1 VSESANGKNC
11 RYVTCG
17 LIRTAVFSTHNAG
30 HAQRAGDHMS
40 SVTSVRLSALYF
52 AYFAY
57 VGAFSPYFALYL
69 QSLGQ
74 SALEIGVLLSLMQ
87 CMRIF
92 APNAWAGM
100 ADRSG
105 RNALLL
111 KIALLASFVGWFG
124 VFATEGFWGLFAV
137 LSLCA
142 FFISAA
148 MPLVESV
155 TFAHLQGD
163 IGRYGQ
169 VRVWGSVGFIVAV
182 LGVGA
187 VLDRS
192 GIGAVP
198 VCVSLALA
206 ASFAI
211 SLMIP
216 DASGAPPRADTAS
229 VWRVLKSPHAL
240 RLFAACF
247 LMCLAHG
254 PLYAFFSIYLSDQ
267 GYSKALVGVLW
278 SLGVLA
284 EIAVFAM
291 MPQMFRRFS
300 AQRILAFSFACAVVR
315 FLLIGWLIESLPLL
329 IIAQIMHAATFG
341 SYHASALALVN
352 RLFGEGQRSRGQ
364 ALYISLSYGAGG
376 MAGSVAS
383 GFAWESIG
391 PAWTFSLASA
401 AALAGLLLL
410 RKALE

>member
-1 VSESANGKNC
+1 
-11 RYVTCG
+11 
-17 LIRTAVFSTHNAG
+17 
-30 HAQRAGDHMS
+30 MS
-40 SVTSVRLSALYF
+40 NVTSARLSALYF

-57 VGAFSPYFALYL
+57 IGAFSPYFALYL

-74 SALEIGVLLSLMQ
+74 SAFEIGVLLSLMQ
-87 CMRIF
+87 FMRIF
-92 APNAWAGM
+92 ASNVWAGM

-111 KIALLASFVGWFG
+111 KVALLASFAAWCGMF
-124 VFATEGFWGLFAV
+124 FTEQFWGLFAV

-155 TFAHLQGD
+155 TFAHLGGD

-169 VRVWGSVGFIVAV
+169 VRVWGSVGFIIAV

-187 VLDRS
+187 VLDQAGTVALPALVS
-192 GIGAVP
+192 VGLAATAG
-198 VCVSLALA
+198 VSLLITEA
-206 ASFAI
+206 AGGSRRTE
-211 SLMIP
+211 P
-216 DASGAPPRADTAS
+216 AS
-229 VWRVLKSPHAL
+229 VWRVLARPAAA

-254 PLYAFFSIYLSDQ
+254 PFYTFFTIYLSDH
-267 GYSKALVGVLW
+267 GYSKSLTGMLW

-284 EIAVFAM
+284 EIVIFM
-291 MPQMFRRFS
+291 LMPRLFRRFS
-300 AQRILAFSFACAVVR
+300 AKRILIFSFACASVR
-315 FLLIGWLIESLPLL
+315 FVLIGWLLDSLALVV
-329 IIAQIMHAATFG
+329 IAQMMHAATFG

-383 GFAWESIG
+383 GIAWEAIG
-391 PAWTFSLASA
+391 PSWTFTLASV
-401 AALAGLLLL
+401 AALAGLLMV
-410 RKALE
+410 RKVSD

>member
-1 VSESANGKNC
+1 
-11 RYVTCG
+11 
-17 LIRTAVFSTHNAG
+17 
-30 HAQRAGDHMS
+30 MS
-40 SVTSVRLSALYF
+40 NVTSARLSALYF

-74 SALEIGVLLSLMQ
+74 GAFEIGVLLSLLQ

-105 RNALLL
+105 RHALLL
-111 KIALLASFVGWFG
+111 KLALLASFAGWVG
-124 VFATEGFWGLFAV
+124 VFFSERFWGLFAV
-137 LSLCA
+137 LSVCG

-155 TFAHLQGD
+155 TLAHLGGD

-169 VRVWGSVGFIVAV
+169 VRVWGSVGFIIAV

-192 GIGAVP
+192 GIGALPALVWGT
-198 VCVSLALA
+198 LA
-206 ASFAI
+206 AAFAI
-211 SLMIP
+211 SLLVS
-216 DASGAPPRADTAS
+216 DAPGGSRRSQNAS
-229 VWRVLKSPHAL
+229 VWRVLLRPDAL

-254 PLYAFFSIYLSDQ
+254 PFYTFFSIYLSDQ
-267 GYSKALVGVLW
+267 GYGKALVGSLW

-284 EIAVFAM
+284 EIAVFM
-291 MPQMFRRFS
+291 LMPQLFRRFS

-315 FLLIGWLIESLPLL
+315 FVLIGWLIESLLLL
-329 IIAQIMHAATFG
+329 IIAQILHAASFG
-341 SYHASALALVN
+341 SYHAAALALVN

-383 GFAWESIG
+383 GLAWEAVG
-391 PAWTFSLASA
+391 PAWTFTLASV
-401 AALAGLLLL
+401 AALAGLLLV
-410 RKALE
+410 RKAGG